1 MENQSYTFSEAVNS
15 GKESEDS
22 MSSQKSNTNNND
34 DDDTD
39 TLKLADEQE
48 AIPLAVLDVCI

>member
-1 MENQSYTFSEAVNS
+1 MENQSYTLTKTGNT
-15 GKESEDS
+15 GKESKDS
-22 MSSQKSNTNNND
+22 MSSHKSNDD

-48 AIPLAVLDVCI
+48 ALPLAALDVYKHL